1 MARND
6 PKVHGLYP
14 VIGFLIVVN
23 FFGALGAFIIGS
35 WLIDASHA
43 PNLARTFLNAGTDY
57 FPMPEDAMRD
67 ENSNLSLIT
76 NTFYVVGILAII
88 GGIVSFTW
96 NLIDMLLIIFC
107 PHCFISRNYLDIVR
121 DDLVGGIEPEEIQDT
136 ENSP

>member
-14 VIGFLIVVN
+14 VIGFLVVVN
-23 FFGALGAFIIGS
+23 FFGALGSFIIGS

-43 PNLARTFLNAGTDY
+43 PNLARTFLITGIDY
-57 FPMPEDAMRD
+57 IPMPEEAKRE

-76 NTFYVVGILAII
+76 NTFWVVGILAII

-107 PHCFISRNYLDIVR
+107 PNCWISRQYLDIVR
-121 DDLVGGIEPEEIQDT
+121 DDLAGGIEPEE
-136 ENSP
+136 ENQ